1 MQFGVFEKWKVDM
14 HQVEQL
20 ASCAAVIFAGGVGS
34 RMQGAKTPKQFLELG
49 GKPIIAHT
57 IDHFEDHP
65 LVDAIVVVSVEFGI
79 PRMEQIIREE
89 HYDKVIS
96 VVAGGSTGQDSIF
109 RGLKELERLAIM
121 ADDSTVLIHDGVRP
135 LIDEETITRCINSV
149 LVNGCTAVTAP
160 ASETIIEERDGRVD
174 RVVDRAR
181 CKLARAPQGFKFAE
195 LLYAQKQAQAKNR
208 HDYIDSISLMSDY
221 GYEIHTVDGPADN
234 IKITTQR
241 DFFAYKGFM
250 DYKEMGQ
257 LWQQ

>member
-1 MQFGVFEKWKVDM
+1 MVDM
-14 HQVEQL
+14 RQEKQL

-34 RMQGAKTPKQFLELG
+34 RMRGAKTPKQFLELG

-57 IDHFEDHP
+57 IDHFENHP
-65 LVDAIVVVSVEFGI
+65 LVDAIVVVSVGFGI
-79 PRMEQIIREE
+79 PRMKQIIREG
-89 HYDKVIS
+89 HYEKILS

-109 RGLKELERLAIM
+109 NGLRELERLSIM
-121 ADDSTVLIHDGVRP
+121 DGDSIVLVHDGVRP
-135 LIDEETITRCINSV
+135 LIDEETITKCVESV
-149 LVNGCTAVTAP
+149 RVNGCTAVTAP
-160 ASETIIEERDGRVD
+160 ASETIIEERGGRVEK
-174 RVVDRAR
+174 VIDRAR
-181 CKLARAPQGFKFAE
+181 CKLARAPQGFKFSE
-195 LLYAQKQAQAKNR
+195 LLSAQKEAQAKNR

-257 LWQQ
+257 LWQ